1 VKQPERSTSRWGGLG
16 GAGPR
21 EADGRA
27 LPPRVKVRAGRARLA
42 AGLGLALLGLPA
54 CSRPYVA
61 PILLGPYTGSIRA
74 PYEAVWRALVRA
86 LAQENVQ
93 IRAIAR
99 DSGVIASEAVP
110 TTIGLY
116 ADCGRFGSEQVE
128 GDAQVAYTIF
138 VQSVSPTETAV
149 QVNTR
154 MRTEQYARGPG
165 KVKPR
170 PPLACATTGRWE
182 ANLLDTV
189 RTLLGP

>member
-1 VKQPERSTSRWGGLG
+1 VRTPGGRGSSSLVV
-16 GAGPR
+16 
-21 EADGRA
+21 
-27 LPPRVKVRAGRARLA
+27 LS
-42 AGLGLALLGLPA
+42 LLGLGA
-54 CSRPYVA
+54 CVKPYVA
-61 PILLGPYTGSIRA
+61 PLLPGPHREQIEA
-74 PYEAVWRALVRA
+74 PYESVWRALVRA

-93 IRAIAR
+93 VRAIAR

-116 ADCGRFGSEQVE
+116 ADCGRFGDNVVE

-138 VQSVSPTETAV
+138 VQAVSATQTAV

-154 MRTEQYARGPG
+154 MRTESYAKGSG
-165 KVKPR
+165 KAKPR

-189 RTLLGP
+189 RALLRP